1 MKMIRFECIAENGL
15 HARPAAMISKC
26 AKHFESKCYVIN
38 EANQKRADARSVTAI
53 MTLGVK
59 KGNSVCVEC
68 SGTDEEIAA
77 RTLAELIAKIE
88 E

>member
-26 AKHFESKCYVIN
+26 AKGFESKCYIVN
-38 EANQKRADARSVTAI
+38 EDNQKRADARSVTAI

-59 KGNSVCVEC
+59 KNTPVRVEC
-68 SGTDEEIAA
+68 EGADEEKAA
-77 RTLAELIAKIE
+77 GSLAAMIAKIE